1 MPWIVT
7 PVSPEWQFS
16 CWFLRPFLT
25 RTPRGTLLPWN
36 TLHLYSSLVG
46 NGLIETLV
54 TYIKIRCTHLCA
66 QSSWGLNL
74 SLWQGWS
81 PDSSESPPPGQ
92 LPPPR
97 GSPYS
102 CAHPLPLVRFPC
114 SAREWW
120 AVPME
125 TGTPGSSTVADSEV
139 QSMCLWTP
147 LLSRLNPN
155 PFLERVLR
163 RKSDIKQVKLQH
175 FAHSRPSAERLVI
188 RLTLFKPNPGYFLKK
203 TPHWEL

>member
-1 MPWIVT
+1 MLVSTSFSDSDSSWNPATLEHPASLLFPCGKWAHWDLCDIHQNKVHT
-7 PVSPEWQFS
+7 PLCTELLGTELVS
-16 CWFLRPFLT
+16 LT
-25 RTPRGTLLPWN
+25 RMITWLFRIP
-36 TLHLYSSLVG
+36 
-46 NGLIETLV
+46 
-54 TYIKIRCTHLCA
+54 
-66 QSSWGLNL
+66 SSWPA
-74 SLWQGWS
+74 S
-81 PDSSESPPPGQ
+81 PSQRVP
-92 LPPPR
+92 L
-97 GSPYS
+97 S